1 MSFRGSPYPT
11 RRSVGALLLGGSALL
26 LGGRSL
32 GGALADDT
40 DDIRNLKPGQYVWQ
54 PELSPTGPVAIIVSL
69 PIQLCFV
76 YRNGIRIAVS
86 TVSTGKPGYATP
98 TGVFTILQKAKVH
111 HSSTYNEASMP
122 YTERLTWSGVALH
135 AGGLPGYPSSHG
147 CVHLPLKF
155 SSELFGITQI
165 GTPVIVAGAHAD
177 PTTVVHPGMVLG
189 QYAEH
194 EFDQAVSAEKNPPAG
209 DNVPHTSIIV
219 SSAGN
224 AIDVLSNGDIV
235 AQGKA
240 TIDDPGQPLGENV
253 FILQG
258 TNGDAKGLTWHAIA
272 FTQDTTK
279 PASDSDPAAVIKRI
293 HGDTPVI
300 EAIKQRM
307 VAGTVLVTTDLPL
320 TPDARTGN
328 DFVVVDGDEAA

>member
-1 MSFRGSPYPT
+1 MEGQSILKPT
-11 RRSVGALLLGGSALL
+11 RRSAMAMVLGGAATAIVARGFLHK
-26 LGGRSL
+26 
-32 GGALADDT
+32 ALADDVV
-40 DDIRNLKPGQYVWQ
+40 DVSKLKPGDYVWQ
-54 PELSPTGPVAIIVSL
+54 PNLSSTGSVAIIVSL
-69 PIQLCFV
+69 PVQLCFV

-86 TVSTGKPGYATP
+86 TVSTGKPGYETP

-122 YTERLTWSGVALH
+122 NTERLTWGGVALH

-147 CVHLPLKF
+147 CIHLPLKF
-155 SSELFGITQI
+155 SAELFTITQI
-165 GTPVIVAGAHAD
+165 GTPVIIAGAHAD
-177 PTTVVHPGMVLG
+177 PTAIVHPGMVLG

-194 EFDQAVSAEKNPPAG
+194 EFEQAVSAEKNPPVG

-224 AIDVLSNGDIV
+224 AIDVLSNGEIV
-235 AQGKA
+235 ASGKA
-240 TIDDPGQPLGENV
+240 TIDNPGQPLGENV

-272 FTQDTTK
+272 FTQDTAM

-307 VAGTVLVTTDLPL
+307 VAGTVLITTDLPL
-320 TPDARTGN
+320 TPDARSGK
-328 DFVVVDGDEAA
+328 DFVVMSSDTV